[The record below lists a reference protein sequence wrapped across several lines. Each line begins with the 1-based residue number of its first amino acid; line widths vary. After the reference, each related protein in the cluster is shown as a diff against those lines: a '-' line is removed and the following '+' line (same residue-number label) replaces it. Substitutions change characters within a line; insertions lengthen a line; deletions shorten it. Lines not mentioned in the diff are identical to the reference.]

1 MYSRTTPILLCLL
14 CAGCAATLP
23 EQSAQLP
30 PGVYGL
36 YLDNAIGAI
45 NQSSWALATP
55 SRTRSNPIDGVK
67 AVLAVE
73 YLAVELALNP
83 RWILVSSITK
93 EHMRQARADIRSAVG
108 IAPDAPPQL
117 VINAL
122 LLTLAGLLSDDRATL
137 MNALAAPVFSLPP
150 ERTLS
155 VIADLPYVRSAN
167 IATSE
172 AASEALPRA
181 DRL

>member
-1 MYSRTTPILLCLL
+1 
-14 CAGCAATLP
+14 
-23 EQSAQLP
+23 
-30 PGVYGL
+30 
-36 YLDNAIGAI
+36 
-45 NQSSWALATP
+45 
-55 SRTRSNPIDGVK
+55 
-67 AVLAVE
+67 
-73 YLAVELALNP
+73 
-83 RWILVSSITK
+83 
-93 EHMRQARADIRSAVG
+93 MRQARADIRSAVG
-108 IAPDAPPQL
+108 IAPDAPSQL

-155 VIADLPYVRSAN
+155 IIADLPYVRSAN

-172 AASEALPRA
+172 AASEALPGA